1 MWCMCVSFVEMFC
14 CQWQPLG
21 QLVVI
26 VVVYVGSFSEEYI
39 YCGESTCIS
48 EKSHLEL

>member
-1 MWCMCVSFVEMFC
+1 MVHMCIFVEMFC

-26 VVVYVGSFSEEYI
+26 VVVYVGSFSGDVYAV
-39 YCGESTCIS
+39 GRVHV
-48 EKSHLEL
+48 HLKNFM